1 MYIIDYAARA
11 VGGDVVTVVGP
22 CPADWHL
29 YAPTGC
35 CFYVSTTTLNHDD
48 ARAACQ
54 SMDADLASISDRA
67 MADFVYG
74 ISSVY
79 TVMQYICRVGQTRS
93 SANAKGPRDAS
104 CQLKSWTA
112 SVTGPTSSTAN
123 RQYTAIQ

>member
-1 MYIIDYAARA
+1 MRISVYIIDYASA
-11 VGGDVVTVVGP
+11 VGGDVVTVLGP

-67 MADFVYG
+67 MADFVYD

-79 TVMQYICRVGQTRS
+79 CDTIYKVGQ
-93 SANAKGPRDAS
+93 K
-104 CQLKSWTA
+104 
-112 SVTGPTSSTAN
+112 TGPQTRDHYSVKS
-123 RQYTAIQ
+123 

>member
-54 SMDADLASISDRA
+54 SMDGDLASISNRA
-67 MADFVYG
+67 MAEFVYD

-79 TVMQYICRVGQTRS
+79 TVMQYAGWAKQEAQLLPMDRAMRRVS
-93 SANAKGPRDAS
+93 
-104 CQLKSWTA
+104 
-112 SVTGPTSSTAN
+112 
-123 RQYTAIQ
+123 